1 MSNKRPSASF
11 SLADR
16 FDHGNFTILEVRV
29 LKCVS
34 HTKFYIELN
43 AGKVGIIKSGHSS
56 RVPGLIA
63 RRYKDG
69 EPIDDLIPLFPGL
82 IVGKGAASRKP
93 NAARKALHFDEGAE
107 VP

>member
-1 MSNKRPSASF
+1 MQTLRPGATGRSPGF
-11 SLADR
+11 TLGER
-16 FDHGNFTILEVRV
+16 LEHGNLTIPEVRA

-34 HTKFYIELN
+34 HTKFYIDLN
-43 AGKVGIIKSGHSS
+43 AGKVGIIKSGQSS
-56 RVPGLIA
+56 RIPGPIA

-93 NAARKALHFDEGAE
+93 NAAA
-107 VP
+107 